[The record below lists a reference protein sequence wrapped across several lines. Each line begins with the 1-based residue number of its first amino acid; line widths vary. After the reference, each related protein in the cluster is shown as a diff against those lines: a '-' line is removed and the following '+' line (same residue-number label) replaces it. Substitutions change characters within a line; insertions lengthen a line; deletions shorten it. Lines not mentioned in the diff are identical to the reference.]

1 MISFEDYRDYV
12 SVHGGGVRATRV
24 SFALLT
30 LTPTQLRD
38 IKHWKEERNRV
49 EALRAREREAR
60 ELRRAREREARELRQ
75 VYGQDMV
82 NLKINQFT
90 SFLNVL
96 KPDELRE
103 LRTALTGNVS
113 QNVTARVAIR
123 DIVNA
128 VNKMTG
134 KK

>member
-24 SFALLT
+24 NFALLT
-30 LTPTQLRD
+30 PTQRRD
-38 IKHWKEERNRV
+38 IRHWKD
-49 EALRAREREAR
+49 
-60 ELRRAREREARELRQ
+60 RQ
-75 VYGQDMV
+75 VYGKDMV

-113 QNVTARVAIR
+113 KNVTARAAKR

>member
-49 EALRAREREAR
+49 EAL
-60 ELRRAREREARELRQ
+60 RAREREARELRQ

>member
-12 SVHGGGVRATRV
+12 SVHGGGVRAKRV
-24 SFALLT
+24 NFFFLT
-30 LTPTQLRD
+30 ETQLRD

>member
-38 IKHWKEERNRV
+38 IEHWKEERNRV
-49 EALRAREREAR
+49 EAL
-60 ELRRAREREARELRQ
+60 RAREREARELRQ